1 MPHFTADAVYDE
13 ALDLIRTTCNLMV
26 LTDGEPTSYANANT
40 ANGSGTGQR
49 VTSVAMAS
57 GDFTIANGDTSG
69 RKVTAAA
76 KSAVAV
82 TTAGDGDYVAYLN
95 TTGSV
100 LLHYY
105 PVAVARTGLTTA
117 DSVNFPAHDLEIR
130 DTVAE

>member
-1 MPHFTADAVYDE
+1 
-13 ALDLIRTTCNLMV
+13 MV
-26 LTDGEPTSYANANT
+26 LTDGEPTSYSNANT
-40 ANGSGTGQR
+40 ANGSGSGQR
-49 VTSVAMAS
+49 VASVAMAS

-82 TTAGDGDYVAYLN
+82 TTAGDGDHVAYLD

-105 PVAVARTGLTTA
+105 PIASARNGLTTA